1 MDLQPATDREV
12 IAVRQRGQTPND
24 RLRQARLRRSS
35 PTGSGRPMSRQELAD
50 RANEFIFG
58 EIGREVGLDANYI
71 GKLERGEHRWPND
84 LYRRAFRAVL
94 TAEADADLGF
104 FIVRGSSA
112 PEHQE
117 PAAGDQLGAVATAVG
132 ACLDHGYRSDEPART
147 EQHDD
152 AMKRR
157 ELLGL
162 LSATAPA
169 VFASRVEAIRA
180 IVATAAG
187 DDVTDLDRDG
197 WERVAFDYAHE
208 VGFQPGQRVLPN
220 LLSDIEELAPL
231 IETAT
236 GSAAVQL
243 RHITARLSALAAIAF
258 TGAGDVPSARRWWRT
273 TARLADRTGDAPL
286 SSLVRGRQA
295 VYGLYEGRPPSSV
308 LGVAEEAIRIGG
320 DRPHAGVVSGY
331 AAKAQALA
339 HLGHQQDA
347 EAALRQLE
355 VLFEKL
361 PDDVRDD
368 RSSQWGWSIQRY
380 HHVAGFVYTFSGD
393 VDRANRAHEAALSS
407 YPAANYQGRGQV
419 ELYRAGSLIRSGDL
433 QEGTRHLVTV
443 LTALPAERRHD
454 SLLRRTA
461 LTALS
466 LAPTGADRHPGL
478 IEAHDLLAPPAE
490 GP

>member
-1 MDLQPATDREV
+1 M
-12 IAVRQRGQTPND
+12 RQRGQAPND
-24 RLRQARLRRSS
+24 RLRQARLRRCS

-50 RANEFIFG
+50 QANEFIFG

-104 FIVRGSSA
+104 FIVRGSGA
-112 PEHQE
+112 LERQE
-117 PAAGDQLGAVATAVG
+117 PAAGNQAGAVATGTG
-132 ACLDHGYRSDEPART
+132 ACLDYGYPPDGLAGAEHRD
-147 EQHDD
+147 DD

-180 IVATAAG
+180 VVATAAG

-236 GSAAVQL
+236 GTAAVQL

-320 DRPHAGVVSGY
+320 GRPHAGVVSGY

-339 HLGHQQDA
+339 HLGHQQAA

-355 VLFEKL
+355 VLFEQL

-380 HHVAGFVYTFSGD
+380 HHVGRLRSHLQRRRRPRESRARSCLGQLPRCELSGARPG
-393 VDRANRAHEAALSS
+393 RAV
-407 YPAANYQGRGQV
+407 PGGQPDP
-419 ELYRAGSLIRSGDL
+419 IR
-433 QEGTRHLVTV
+433 
-443 LTALPAERRHD
+443 
-454 SLLRRTA
+454 
-461 LTALS
+461 
-466 LAPTGADRHPGL
+466 
-478 IEAHDLLAPPAE
+478 
-490 GP
+490 